1 MNGTQV
7 NTPYEYNSQ
16 YPLDTRLQF
25 DTIVEMAGFDVTCLY
40 DGCISYCK
48 ELRALFMFDSN
59 NQNLSTYGKWRYIS
73 TGCKVWTIVGNGTN
87 TYTITDG
94 TSKSNCETFY
104 DVANTYDW
112 LIDFAITSNEYC
124 VINSTVTPATDTAG
138 GKLVLQFN
146 QNVPNTVTCKVI
158 VTRIIPDYCC

>member
-59 NQNLSTYGKWRYIS
+59 NQNIATYGRWRYVS
-73 TGCKVWTIVGNGTN
+73 TGMTVWTITGNDEDKE
-87 TYTITDG
+87 YTITDG
-94 TSKSNCETFY
+94 TSDGNAELLVGDDFDIFVDFIITNTNYNVTKSVVTKASSTGGGSITLTFN
-104 DVANTYDW
+104 DV
-112 LIDFAITSNEYC
+112 L
-124 VINSTVTPATDTAG
+124 PATV
-138 GKLVLQFN
+138 K
-146 QNVPNTVTCKVI
+146 CKVLI
-158 VTRIIPDYCC
+158 NRVLPTYCY